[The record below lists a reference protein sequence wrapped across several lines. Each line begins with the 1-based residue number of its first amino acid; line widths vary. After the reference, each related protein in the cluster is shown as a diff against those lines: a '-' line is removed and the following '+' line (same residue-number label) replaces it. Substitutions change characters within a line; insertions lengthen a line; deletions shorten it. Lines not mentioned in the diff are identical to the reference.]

1 MDASQRW
8 ETEALRT
15 GSTYRKSP
23 PQLPPEQ
30 PVESDSPDP
39 DTNWVTLREAEAE
52 TGVPLNTLRK
62 WCRKSAIPSYLES
75 DGELTLRMVDL
86 DAVITHAHDL
96 GRETA
101 PVLEEDQDNSDD
113 QDDSQDEENEE
124 VTAPGGTL
132 IVPLDAWN
140 KMLNQLGN
148 LHEAGQQLAEARER
162 AAKAETESTFLRERL
177 AEMRAENTEPDVS
190 ERSDDA
196 ITNDSPPLSHSDAS
210 PSDSPPF
217 KGDGRGAQATM
228 QGDNAQPTTSYWRYL
243 TFGWRDRKRRNSKET

>member
-15 GSTYRKSP
+15 GSGSRKKP
-23 PQLPPEQ
+23 PQPSAKQQPMNTGSAT
-30 PVESDSPDP
+30 PVEPDLPDPDP
-39 DTNWVTLREAEAE
+39 DTNWVTLREAEVE
-52 TGVPLNTLRK
+52 TSVPLNTLRK

-101 PVLEEDQDNSDD
+101 HAPDPEPLLPAVDGDD
-113 QDDSQDEENEE
+113 PTNEPP
-124 VTAPGGTL
+124 APPEGTL

-162 AAKAETESTFLRERL
+162 AAKAETEATFLRERL
-177 AEMRAENTEPDVS
+177 AEVRKQETEHRAQNEEHSSQFTVHSSQSELTE
-190 ERSDDA
+190 DA
-196 ITNDSPPLSHSDAS
+196 I
-210 PSDSPPF
+210 
-217 KGDGRGAQATM
+217 DGLDESEQL
-228 QGDNAQPTTSYWRYL
+228 TTSYWRYL
-243 TFGWRDRKRRNSKET
+243 TFGWRERKKRS